1 MNVSIYSRKAI
12 EELINHDFPSNTAV
26 ISFYDPE
33 TGHDYGNCIPVDYR
47 GKCSR
52 LFYVCIHDF

>member
-33 TGHDYGNCIPVDYR
+33 TGHV
-47 GKCSR
+47 
-52 LFYVCIHDF
+52 IHTYDT

>member
-26 ISFYDPE
+26 IS
-33 TGHDYGNCIPVDYR
+33 
-47 GKCSR
+47 
-52 LFYVCIHDF
+52 VC